1 MVDDLTKCQS
11 IFRESRIKIGVGT
24 NFNTSD
30 ASIIWKPAGDLSF
43 SVDEG
48 SKLVRI
54 KKISWHPWKYC
65 SKPMNG

>member
-30 ASIIWKPAGDLSF
+30 ASIIWKTAGDL
-43 SVDEG
+43 
-48 SKLVRI
+48 
-54 KKISWHPWKYC
+54 
-65 SKPMNG
+65 